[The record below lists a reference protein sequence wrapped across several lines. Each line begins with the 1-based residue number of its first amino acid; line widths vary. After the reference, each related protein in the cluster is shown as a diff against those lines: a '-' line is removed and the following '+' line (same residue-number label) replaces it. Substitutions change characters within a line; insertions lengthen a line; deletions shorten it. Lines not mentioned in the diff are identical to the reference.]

1 MPGPR
6 RRPLVPT
13 LVAAP
18 AASPRLVTRLVT
30 RLATLLLAGLAGCS
44 AAPAPSRPAD
54 ERLAAIEAQVTAGEL
69 GPALQELDDWPRD
82 EVPPRLL
89 DRRDLAQARALFAAD
104 RAFEAFEVLRDLF
117 AERPRSELRAAAV
130 ELQWQIGKYLIGT
143 GRSFWFFW
151 SDRRAGRTVLE
162 HLVANHPDSTELADA
177 LRLLGDLAFEDRD
190 FTLAQARFRDL
201 LRSRPESEWTV
212 YARYRFAMSIV
223 ASLQGPAYDQDRMQH
238 AERELREFLA
248 GQPENPEFVAAATAA
263 LDRVV
268 GWQAERELRIAHFYR
283 TVDNRP
289 GYRLHLD
296 RACDERFAGTPAGQ
310 QARAE
315 REQAAEAGR

>member
-1 MPGPR
+1 MPGPMSGPR
-6 RRPLVPT
+6 VRRPLSPPI
-13 LVAAP
+13 AAP
-18 AASPRLVTRLVT
+18 TTAAWLCV
-30 RLATLLLAGLAGCS
+30 LAGCA
-44 AAPAPSRPAD
+44 AAPAPSLPAD
-54 ERLAAIEAQVTAGEL
+54 ERLTAIETRLAAGEL
-69 GPALQELDDWPRD
+69 SEALVDLDEWPRD

-89 DRRDLAQARALFAAD
+89 DRRDVALARALFAAD

-248 GQPENPEFVAAATAA
+248 GQPENPEFVASATAA
-263 LDRVV
+263 LEQVV

-283 TVDNRP
+283 TVANQP
-289 GYRLHLD
+289 GYRLHLE
-296 RACDERFAGTPAGQ
+296 RACDERFAATEAGQ
-310 QARAE
+310 AARAE
-315 REQAAEAGR
+315 RDQAAEASR